1 VTTSIH
7 DGTPPLRFGLRG
19 DTNNNTHHKHLQGSS
34 VDGQKV
40 CRQNSPVAGRN
51 EGSARMERL
60 KIRYTMGRLWPRKK
74 SAPKTVMATR

>member
-1 VTTSIH
+1 
-7 DGTPPLRFGLRG
+7 
-19 DTNNNTHHKHLQGSS
+19 